1 MDTIRH
7 RRGGSLRRCDIGGGG
22 GGSGSGMTKKSSAA
36 TIVGKTRTEGGIEIL
51 IEKTHVTQFSFV
63 HDGAT

>member
-1 MDTIRH
+1 M
-7 RRGGSLRRCDIGGGG
+7 RRCDIGGGG